1 MQEKTHK
8 DPLKGTAEH
17 QCKTELQQNEAASLP
32 PVFSEEELSAV
43 ATKYP
48 LSMEYLSQLEDMS
61 ENQAAF
67 IISVAK
73 FYGWSRDDSLSAVVK
88 GWQVGYCPIQ
98 FFTFGGEGL

>member
-1 MQEKTHK
+1 MQEKTQK
-8 DPLKGTAEH
+8 SPLQETSEH
-17 QCKTELQQNEAASLP
+17 QCSPDIQLSKTASLP
-32 PVFSEEELSAV
+32 PLFSDEELSAV
-43 ATKYP
+43 ATEYP
-48 LSMEYLSQLEDMS
+48 LSFEYLSQLEDMN
-61 ENQAAF
+61 ENRAAF